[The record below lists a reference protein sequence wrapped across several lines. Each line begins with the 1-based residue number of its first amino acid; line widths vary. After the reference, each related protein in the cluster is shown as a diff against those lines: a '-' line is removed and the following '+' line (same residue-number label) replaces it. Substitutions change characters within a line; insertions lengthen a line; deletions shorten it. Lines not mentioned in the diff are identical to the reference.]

1 MKKLILLSIT
11 LMSLT
16 SFGQQAM
23 IAAEEMLNDW
33 ENDTIVRT
41 KKHKKINIDTIAVQ
55 ADTTTSEFETYAG
68 VVVASRNYARGVNF
82 GAGPSIQ
89 PYAGITYKGLTL
101 DFFGALSGNG
111 AYDYGTTMD
120 FSLSYETNG
129 FKVGLHDYYFFSK
142 YGNHN
147 YFLENGSDTMN
158 GHYYEVQAM
167 YASNKFHVL
176 AGYNFWNTNLKIED
190 DYWTGVYLEA
200 GFNVTEEFSLVA
212 GGVTGPSILNF
223 YDAAGITTIGV
234 DWSREMEIADL
245 PAILDV
251 KFHVNPNYKNIAPGV
266 QQAPMNLFV
275 SLTF

>member
-1 MKKLILLSIT
+1 MKKAILLIAILAT
-11 LMSLT
+11 CLPTFANNSLD
-16 SFGQQAM
+16 
-23 IAAEEMLNDW
+23 I
-33 ENDTIVRT
+33 
-41 KKHKKINIDTIAVQ
+41 
-55 ADTTTSEFETYAG
+55 DTTTVQAKDTTETKVEFYAG
-68 VVVASRNYARGVNF
+68 AIVASRNYARGVNF
-82 GAGPSIQ
+82 GAGPSLQ

-111 AYDYGTTMD
+111 VYDYGTTMD

-147 YFLENGSDTMN
+147 YFLETGSDTMN
-158 GHYYEVQAM
+158 GHYYEFQAG
-167 YASNKFHVL
+167 YTHEKFHVL
-176 AGYNFWNTNLKIED
+176 AGYNFWNTNLRIED
-190 DYWTGVYLEA
+190 EYWTGVYLEA
-200 GFNVTEEFSLVA
+200 GYNVTEEFSIVA

-223 YDAAGITTIGV
+223 YDAAGITTIGL
-234 DWSREMEIADL
+234 DWAREMEIGKL
-245 PAILDV
+245 PATLDV